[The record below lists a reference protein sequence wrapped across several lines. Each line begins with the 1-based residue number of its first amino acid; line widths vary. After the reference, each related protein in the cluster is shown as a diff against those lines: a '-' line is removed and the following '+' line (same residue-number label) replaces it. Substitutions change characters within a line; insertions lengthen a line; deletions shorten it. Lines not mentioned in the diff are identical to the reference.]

1 MAASFLKA
9 VTVPTLPRGFT
20 LGMRELL
27 EEQISTHLHP
37 EGPVLATLL
46 HTLNPHP
53 PPGSTLQHYHR
64 QGGTLIKENKNLI
77 N

>member
-1 MAASFLKA
+1 
-9 VTVPTLPRGFT
+9 
-20 LGMRELL
+20 MRELL
-27 EEQISTHLHP
+27 EEQISTLLHP

-46 HTLNPHP
+46 NPLNPHP